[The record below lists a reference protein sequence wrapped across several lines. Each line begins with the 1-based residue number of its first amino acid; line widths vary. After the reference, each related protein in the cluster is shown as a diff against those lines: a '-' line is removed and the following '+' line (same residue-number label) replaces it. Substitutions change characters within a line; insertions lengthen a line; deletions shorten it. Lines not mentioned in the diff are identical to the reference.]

1 MGQLGNKAHQS
12 TKIDIMGGYGLCRRN
27 DGSALMGILWEMRIN
42 GLHILK
48 MKFEKGL
55 DANWIS
61 TKMANQSSIKRVPK
75 IKTARHLTGMG

>member
-27 DGSALMGILWEMRIN
+27 DGSALMGILWEMGIN

-48 MKFEKGL
+48 MKFENG
-55 DANWIS
+55 
-61 TKMANQSSIKRVPK
+61 
-75 IKTARHLTGMG
+75 